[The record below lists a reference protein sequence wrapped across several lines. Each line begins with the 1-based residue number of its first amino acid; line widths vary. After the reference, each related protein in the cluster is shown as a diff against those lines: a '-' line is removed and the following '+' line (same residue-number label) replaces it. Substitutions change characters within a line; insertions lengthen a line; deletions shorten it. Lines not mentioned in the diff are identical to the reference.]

1 MFKQL
6 SLTSRICLLIG
17 AILINAIVTVVL
29 NLSLWIE
36 SQSDLDQRDNALLI
50 SQQINRLIE
59 RSLSD
64 RGELP
69 ARSRLQEIVHL
80 RWIRDINILRISVV
94 ALDDTIVADTDT
106 DTDGV
111 GKRAP
116 PEWSLADRPQ
126 RRRLTTDALGHSTY
140 LVPVVTARHGLV
152 AAVIIQLN
160 ADAYRSDLY
169 LAYEP
174 MLRIGI
180 PLLGVAL
187 VGVIGAG
194 LFASRRIV
202 IASLQ
207 FLAGPATRQLG
218 SEQVLLERRSAL
230 EGKLESPDIRKTR
243 ERLEAAAARLQDLAS
258 R

>member
-36 SQSDLDQRDNALLI
+36 SQSDLDQRNNALLI

-69 ARSRLQEIVHL
+69 AHSRLQEIVHL
-80 RWIRDINILRISVV
+80 RWIRDIDILRISVV
-94 ALDDTIVADTDT
+94 ALDDTIVADTDA
-106 DTDGV
+106 DGV

-126 RRRLTTDALGHSTY
+126 RRRLTTDALGQSTY

-187 VGVIGAG
+187 VCVIGAG

-202 IASLQ
+202 TASLQ
-207 FLAGPATRQLG
+207 FLAGPDARQLG
-218 SEQVLLERRSAL
+218 SKQVLLDRRSTL
-230 EGKLESPDIRKTR
+230 EGKLESPDIRQTR
-243 ERLEAAAARLQDLAS
+243 ERLEAAATRLRDLAS